1 MSLLYNK
8 LIKSIKTA
16 IYESLFDDID
26 DIVTDND
33 NTTIIDNIS
42 NNYKF
47 VNLGLPSG
55 TLWCTK
61 NLGAETETDPG
72 NYYQWGYTEP
82 VDKDCQII
90 NSDDYTK
97 FNPSGDNYTF
107 TKYNKNNVHYQLD
120 ISDDAAYIETFSN
133 YRIPTPK

>member
-26 DIVTDND
+26 DIVTDNG
-33 NTTIIDNIS
+33 NTTIIDNVS

-55 TLWCTK
+55 TLWC
-61 NLGAETETDPG
+61 N
-72 NYYQWGYTEP
+72 
-82 VDKDCQII
+82 
-90 NSDDYTK
+90 
-97 FNPSGDNYTF
+97 
-107 TKYNKNNVHYQLD
+107 
-120 ISDDAAYIETFSN
+120 
-133 YRIPTPK
+133 